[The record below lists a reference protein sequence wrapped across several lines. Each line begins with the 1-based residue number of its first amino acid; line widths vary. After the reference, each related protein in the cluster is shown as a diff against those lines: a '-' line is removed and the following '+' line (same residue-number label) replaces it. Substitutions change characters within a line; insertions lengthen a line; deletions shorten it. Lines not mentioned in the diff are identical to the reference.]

1 MFMEQ
6 KQYEVPELERFELH
20 NESVLCES
28 LISESTL
35 QEYEEITYEW

>member
-6 KQYEVPELERFELH
+6 KHYEVPELECFELH

-28 LISESTL
+28 QISESTL